1 MIVNHS
7 KVDKIIVSGISTLE
21 ERNNIKVKALKSGF
35 SVISTS
41 VDRKGFNI
49 IIERE
54 QVSDTMPI
62 KWLDYILTKYL
73 KNS

>member
-7 KVDKIIVSGISTLE
+7 KVDKIVVSGISTLE
-21 ERNNIKVKALKSGF
+21 ERNEIKVKALESGF
-35 SVISTS
+35 SVVSTDA
-41 VDRKGFNI
+41 DRNGFKI

-62 KWLDYILTKYL
+62 KWLDFILTKYL
-73 KNS
+73 KNT